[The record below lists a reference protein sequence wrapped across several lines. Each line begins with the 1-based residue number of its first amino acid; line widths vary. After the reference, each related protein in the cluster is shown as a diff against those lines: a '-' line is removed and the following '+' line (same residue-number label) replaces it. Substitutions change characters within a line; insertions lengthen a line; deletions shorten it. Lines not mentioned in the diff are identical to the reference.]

1 MIAGGTIASIG
12 SGLLTTI
19 DMHTH
24 PAKWA
29 GLLALTGVGV
39 GMASQLPYTAL
50 QVVLEYVSPLRS
62 VRKLHSEFRLIK
74 SKVQQI
80 LLLEMVSVGFPVR
93 GPFSAN

>member
-50 QVVLEYVSPLRS
+50 QVVLEYVSPL
-62 VRKLHSEFRLIK
+62 LEFRVSANRIK
-74 SKVQQI
+74 SPADIATGNGQCGI
-80 LLLEMVSVGFPVR
+80 PCSWPLLR
-93 GPFSAN
+93 